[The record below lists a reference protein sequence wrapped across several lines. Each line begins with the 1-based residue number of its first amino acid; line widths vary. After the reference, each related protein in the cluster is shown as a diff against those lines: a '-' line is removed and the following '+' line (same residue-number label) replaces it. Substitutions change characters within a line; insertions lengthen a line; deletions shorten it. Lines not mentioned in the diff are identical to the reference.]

1 MEKELEA
8 GKPNEVL
15 DKFLDKE
22 KENKTKIIDYLNKLI
37 TLVDGKYAYLI
48 NQAAKDIPFLYYIIK
63 SKLQDLKNVLMEEY
77 SLEHFCLMIYELL
90 FIGQTSFN
98 YDDFESKSYAFELVL
113 NILNNDV
120 STINKEPI
128 YINEVKNKK
137 NEWKSLIDY
146 ISLILP
152 GFTLILCMFLKYF
165 EKNEQII
172 QFLIELLQGLKSF
185 TIKINFNLE
194 DLNDMSENCIAED
207 FIKILSDNTGYFEL
221 AYENGHI
228 IKKLSTE
235 EEKIK
240 EEEQVNIYLNEKNE
254 DLIRKNPNILT
265 KYKNDNNS
273 KYDIN
278 DNNIS
283 DKEKAQK
290 TSNENQAIKINLTSE
305 TKIKTKEQKKK
316 DKNIGKI
323 KEDES
328 QMNQAKKESK
338 SENENASIKSD
349 KYDILLEEIQKLKM
363 LISTQADEI
372 KSQADEIKSQANEI
386 RELKNENKLQKN
398 SLLRTKENHI
408 KSDKKTQEKIN
419 KLEGTLND
427 VRYELNL
434 IKSRDAIKSFINYFY
449 KGFSLDGEI
458 DFRDKASRIL
468 ERFNKYN
475 DFNQNDIILAN
486 TLRIL
491 IKKGADLLYK
501 GNDLAHEI
509 SNSNTWLLELFKII
523 EPCNKYE
530 NIINKF
536 SLVKAD
542 YIIMRSIQN
551 RHINYKDKTKLEEC
565 EKVIFSQVS
574 EKDISTILMK

>member
-22 KENKTKIIDYLNKLI
+22 KEKKTKIIDYLNKLI
-37 TLVDGKYAYLI
+37 ILVNGKYAYLI
-48 NQAAKDIPFLYYIIK
+48 NQDEIDMPFLYYIIQ
-63 SKLQDLKNVLMEEY
+63 SKLQDLKNVLMEGY
-77 SLEHFCLMIYELL
+77 SLEHYCLMIYELL

-113 NILNNDV
+113 NILNNDL
-120 STINKEPI
+120 SMLNKEKM

-152 GFTLILCMFLKYF
+152 GFTLILCVFLKYF
-165 EKNEQII
+165 KKNEQII

-221 AYENGHI
+221 AYENSHI

-240 EEEQVNIYLNEKNE
+240 EEEEVNIFLNEKNE
-254 DLIRKNPNILT
+254 DLIRKNPNILIE
-265 KYKNDNNS
+265 YKNDNNS
-273 KYDIN
+273 KNDIN
-278 DNNIS
+278 
-283 DKEKAQK
+283 DKEKAHK
-290 TSNENQAIKINLTSE
+290 TLNENQAIKINLTSE
-305 TKIKTKEQKKK
+305 TKIKTEEHKKK
-316 DKNIGKI
+316 DENIGKI

-363 LISTQADEI
+363 LISTQAKKL
-372 KSQADEIKSQANEI
+372 KSQADEIKSQADEI

-419 KLEGTLND
+419 KLEGTLNE

-449 KGFSLDGEI
+449 NGFSLNGEI
-458 DFRDKASRIL
+458 DYLDKASRIL
-468 ERFNKYN
+468 ECFNKYN
-475 DFNQNDIILAN
+475 DFNQNDIILVN

-491 IKKGADLLYK
+491 IRKGADQLYK

-509 SNSNTWLLELFKII
+509 SNSNSWLLELFEII
-523 EPCNKYE
+523 EPGKKYE

-536 SLVKAD
+536 SLVNAD
-542 YIIMRSIQN
+542 YIIMKSIKN
-551 RHINYKDKTKLEEC
+551 RQTNYNDKTKLEEC
-565 EKVIFSQVS
+565 EKEIFSNVS
-574 EKDISTILMK
+574 ESEIRTILMKSNK

>member
-15 DKFLDKE
+15 DKFLNKE
-22 KENKTKIIDYLNKLI
+22 IENKTKIIDYLNKLI
-37 TLVDGKYAYLI
+37 ILVDGKYAYLI
-48 NQAAKDIPFLYYIIK
+48 NQDAKDMPFLYYIIQ
-63 SKLQDLKNVLMEEY
+63 SKLQDLKNALMEVY

-113 NILNNDV
+113 NILNNDL

-128 YINEVKNKK
+128 FINEVKNKK
-137 NEWKSLIDY
+137 NEWKSIIDY
-146 ISLILP
+146 ISLIVP
-152 GFTLILCMFLKYF
+152 GFDLILCVFLKYF

-172 QFLIELLQGLKSF
+172 QFLIDILQGLKSF
-185 TIKINFNLE
+185 SIKINFNLE
-194 DLNDMSENCIAED
+194 DLNDTDENCIAED
-207 FIKILSDNTGYFEL
+207 FIKILRDNTGYFEL

-254 DLIRKNPNILT
+254 DLIRKNPNIRI

-372 KSQADEIKSQANEI
+372 KSQANEI

-419 KLEGTLND
+419 KLEGTLNE

-449 KGFSLDGEI
+449 NGFSLDGEI

-475 DFNQNDIILAN
+475 DFNQNDIILLN

-491 IKKGADLLYK
+491 IRKGADQLYK

-523 EPCNKYE
+523 EPCNNYE
-530 NIINKF
+530 NIVNKF

-542 YIIMRSIQN
+542 YIIMKSIQN

-565 EKVIFSQVS
+565 EKVIFSTVS
-574 EKDISTILMK
+574 EKEIRTILMKSNK